1 MPVRVMKLLG
11 IEAIIVS
18 NAAGGLNPAYKN
30 GDVMILKDHINIPG
44 FSGLSPLRG
53 ANDTR

>member
-1 MPVRVMKLLG
+1 MPVRVMKLIG

-18 NAAGGLNPAYKN
+18 NAAGGLNPAYKI

>member
-1 MPVRVMKLLG
+1 MKLFG

-44 FSGLSPLRG
+44 FSGLNPLRG

>member
-1 MPVRVMKLLG
+1 MPVRVMKLIG
-11 IEAIIVS
+11 IEALIVS
-18 NAAGGLNPAYKN
+18 NAAGGLNPAYKT

-53 ANDTR
+53 PNDTR